1 MRNAIFSGYYIEIL
15 EEMIIFVCFAMIGR
29 YMCRNYLSI
38 QQKIM
43 KIKSLFAAVMA
54 SAMAFVAC
62 ENGKVDLGTPSIALS
77 LEEVTLEA
85 AGGEAT
91 VDVTATRDWT
101 VKFDETADWLVVD
114 PASGTASA
122 DAQQVTV
129 SALSND
135 GYDRE
140 VSVEFSIG
148 MQTKYLTVKQVGPKG
163 SADALVI
170 YANDYDKEVA
180 QKTYSSSGD
189 KYPYLDQFDG
199 WMNHKGTGAAN
210 VTYSF
215 KGMSVRSNSTSDSN
229 YSDYPGSG
237 NNNMFFGSSA
247 YFSTNGIALGEAT
260 NLELT
265 FGTEKYSEKNGSKFT
280 KSEYHIWVSADGQ
293 KWVELTDYTFAGGET
308 EGRWN
313 VATANFSVP
322 AGTANLSIC
331 MEVTVASSYRMDD
344 FKLVASTKEGTAV
357 DFSKAVAKDF
367 GAGSTGG
374 DNTGGNTGGEVTPPT
389 GAIFFES
396 FASGKGD
403 FTIDDKTLPE
413 GLTYVW
419 YEDTQYKNMKASAFK
434 DEVKYATESWLIS
447 PEVDLTSVTAAYLL
461 FEHTGKHFGT
471 MADEA
476 TVYAKKAGGEWAKLT
491 IPTYMSGNDW
501 TFVSSGAINL
511 KDYVGGKMQFAFKYV
526 STSNAAGTWE
536 IKNVCVSPTAESTGG
551 NTGGGNTG
559 GGDNGDGGL
568 TPPSDVE
575 LDPNATIIT
584 LDASSKLCDAFPEGS
599 TGVNVTTSYTIDGY
613 NWTFSPSSGNK
624 FSWYTDGYVL
634 WGKKNGYILLPSVEG
649 KSLSWVLI
657 LTGKNASVA
666 VEVGVYSED
675 GTIAVTGG
683 EPIILNAKNSVFTY
697 NLSDTEV
704 GARYRFQI
712 VNDKNAQFQKLTLI
726 YE

>member
-62 ENGKVDLGTPSIALS
+62 ENEKADLGTPSIALS

-129 SALSND
+129 SALSNE

-148 MQTKYLTVKQVGPKG
+148 MQTKYLTVKQAGPKG

-170 YANDYDKEVA
+170 YSNDYDKEVA
-180 QKTYSSSGD
+180 QKTYGSGTSW
-189 KYPYLDQFDG
+189 PYLDQFEG
-199 WMNHKGTGAAN
+199 WKNQKGTGAAN
-210 VTYSF
+210 VTYVF
-215 KGMSVRSNSTSDSN
+215 CGMSARSNSTSDSS
-229 YSDYPGSG
+229 YSDYAGSG
-237 NNNMFFGSSA
+237 NNNMFFGKSA
-247 YFSTNGIALGEAT
+247 YLAT
-260 NLELT
+260 NNIDLCGATDLELT
-265 FGTEKYSEKNGSKFT
+265 FGAEKYSQDNGSLFKNEEF
-280 KSEYHIWVSADGQ
+280 HIWLSADGGA
-293 KWVELTDYTFAGGET
+293 KWVELTDYTFAGGTT

-322 AGTANLSIC
+322 AGTAALSIC
-331 MEVTVASSYRMDD
+331 MAVDVASSYRMDD
-344 FKLVASTKEGTAV
+344 FKLVASAKEGIAV

-389 GAIFFES
+389 DAIFFES
-396 FASGKGD
+396 FAAGKGD

-476 TVYAKKAGGEWAKLT
+476 TVYARKAGGEWAKLT

-501 TFVSSGAINL
+501 TFVSSGAIDL

-536 IKNVCVSPTAESTGG
+536 INNVCVSPTAESTGG

-559 GGDNGDGGL
+559 GGNTGGDVDTGSGDYDASIVFKDAGYQNEAKVTEVKIDENITAVFAKGAANNDPAYYDNGEAVRMYQNG
-568 TPPSDVE
+568 S
-575 LDPNATIIT
+575 T
-584 LDASSKLCDAFPEGS
+584 LDIKAAEGKTITEIRFTFAQNHYYIGCDAGTLSAEAATRVWKGS
-599 TGVNVTTSYTIDGY
+599 ANAVKFTTTG
-613 NWTFSPSSGNK
+613 
-624 FSWYTDGYVL
+624 TDKSHRAYV
-634 WGKKNGYILLPSVEG
+634 
-649 KSLSWVLI
+649 
-657 LTGKNASVA
+657 ASIEVA
-666 VEVGVYSED
+666 
-675 GTIAVTGG
+675 
-683 EPIILNAKNSVFTY
+683 
-697 NLSDTEV
+697 
-704 GARYRFQI
+704 
-712 VNDKNAQFQKLTLI
+712 

>member
-1 MRNAIFSGYYIEIL
+1 
-15 EEMIIFVCFAMIGR
+15 
-29 YMCRNYLSI
+29 
-38 QQKIM
+38 M

-62 ENGKVDLGTPSIALS
+62 EQEKTDLGTPSIALS

-129 SALSND
+129 SALSNE

-170 YANDYDKEVA
+170 YSNDYDKEVA
-180 QKTYSSSGD
+180 QKTYGSGTSW
-189 KYPYLDQFDG
+189 PYLDQFEG
-199 WMNHKGTGAAN
+199 WKNQKGTGAAN

-215 KGMSVRSNSTSDSN
+215 SGMSARSNSTSNSS

-237 NNNMFFGSSA
+237 NNNMFFGKSA
-247 YFSTNGIALGEAT
+247 YLATHGIALGEAKD
-260 NLELT
+260 LELT
-265 FGTEKYSEKNGSKFT
+265 FGTEKYSQDNGSLFKNEEF
-280 KSEYHIWVSADGQ
+280 HIWLSADGGA
-293 KWVELTDYTFAGGET
+293 KWVELTGYTFAGGTT

-322 AGTANLSIC
+322 AGTAALSIC
-331 MEVTVASSYRMDD
+331 MAVDVASSYRMDD
-344 FKLVASTKEGTAV
+344 FKLVASAKEGTAV

-374 DNTGGNTGGEVTPPT
+374 NTGGEVTPPT
-389 GAIFFES
+389 DAIFFES
-396 FASGKGD
+396 FAAGKGD
-403 FTIDDKTLPE
+403 FTIEDKTLPE

-434 DEVKYATESWLIS
+434 DNVKYAAESWLIS

-461 FEHTGKHFGT
+461 FEHTGKYFGT

-476 TVYAKKAGGEWAKLT
+476 TVYARKAGGEWAKLT

-501 TFVSSGAINL
+501 TFVSSGAIDF

-536 IKNVCVSPTAESTGG
+536 IKNVCVSPTGEITGG
-551 NTGGGNTG
+551 NTDGGNT
-559 GGDNGDGGL
+559 DGGN
-568 TPPSDVE
+568 TDGGNTDGGSNGGE
-575 LDPNATIIT
+575 LDPDAAWAYLFANGDLGDSYSAPVTKT
-584 LDASSKLCDAFPEGS
+584 LNGAEWSFTMTGS
-599 TGVNVTTSYTIDGY
+599 TFLGWDSNNGRGLQMGKSKEPASEVTLSTSGI
-613 NWTFSPSSGNK
+613 SGNIK
-624 FSWYTDGYVL
+624 KIVVNTAGASGTDAELVVKVGETAMGSPVKATTTATDYTFEAETAVSG
-634 WGKKNGYILLPSVEG
+634 
-649 KSLSWVLI
+649 
-657 LTGKNASVA
+657 A
-666 VEVGVYSED
+666 VELKWTLTTAAVYIKS
-675 GTIAVTGG
+675 I
-683 EPIILNAKNSVFTY
+683 SVY
-697 NLSDTEV
+697 TE
-704 GARYRFQI
+704 
-712 VNDKNAQFQKLTLI
+712 
-726 YE
+726 

>member
-15 EEMIIFVCFAMIGR
+15 EEMIIFVCFAVLGR

-129 SALSND
+129 SALSNE

-170 YANDYDKEVA
+170 YSNDYDKEVA
-180 QKTYSSSGD
+180 QKTYGSGTSW
-189 KYPYLDQFDG
+189 PYLDQFEG
-199 WMNHKGTGAAN
+199 WKNQKGTGAAN
-210 VTYSF
+210 VTYAFS
-215 KGMSVRSNSTSDSN
+215 GMSARSNSTSDSS

-237 NNNMFFGSSA
+237 NNNMFFGKSA
-247 YFSTNGIALGEAT
+247 YFATHGIALGEAKD
-260 NLELT
+260 LELT
-265 FGTEKYSEKNGSKFT
+265 FGTEKYSQDNGSLFKNEEF
-280 KSEYHIWVSADGQ
+280 HIWLSADGGA
-293 KWVELTDYTFAGGET
+293 KWVELTDYTFAGGTT

-322 AGTANLSIC
+322 AGTAALSIC
-331 MEVTVASSYRMDD
+331 MAVDVASSYRMDD
-344 FKLVASTKEGTAV
+344 FKLVASAKEGTAV

-374 DNTGGNTGGEVTPPT
+374 GNGAAPESKGKKTVAEFIAAADNANYYELTGTVSGFNSKYC
-389 GAIFFES
+389 S
-396 FASGKGD
+396 F
-403 FTIDDKTLPE
+403 
-413 GLTYVW
+413 
-419 YEDTQYKNMKASAFK
+419 
-434 DEVKYATESWLIS
+434 
-447 PEVDLTSVTAAYLL
+447 DLTDA
-461 FEHTGKHFGT
+461 TGKIYVYSVLDSSKSQWSSKISNGGT
-471 MADEA
+471 ITIYGKYLYYEKDKKHEA
-476 TVYAKKAGGEWAKLT
+476 VDAYIVSYTSGEGG
-491 IPTYMSGNDW
+491 G
-501 TFVSSGAINL
+501 
-511 KDYVGGKMQFAFKYV
+511 
-526 STSNAAGTWE
+526 TSD
-536 IKNVCVSPTAESTGG
+536 GG

-559 GGDNGDGGL
+559 GDVEIEVPAGAA
-568 TPPSDVE
+568 TISFSDVA
-575 LDPNATIIT
+575 NRTT
-584 LDASSKLCDAFPEGS
+584 LSTSQQVWEQNGIKVVNDKGASTSNVADYSNPARFYKSSKLTVECSGMTKIWFACNTES
-599 TGVNVTTSYTIDGY
+599 YAKALKESITTGTVAIDGKTVQVDLTAAADSY
-613 NWTFSPSSGNK
+613 VVETLSAQVRMDSITV
-624 FSWYTDGYVL
+624 YT
-634 WGKKNGYILLPSVEG
+634 E
-649 KSLSWVLI
+649 
-657 LTGKNASVA
+657 
-666 VEVGVYSED
+666 
-675 GTIAVTGG
+675 
-683 EPIILNAKNSVFTY
+683 
-697 NLSDTEV
+697 
-704 GARYRFQI
+704 
-712 VNDKNAQFQKLTLI
+712 
-726 YE
+726 

>member
-15 EEMIIFVCFAMIGR
+15 EEMIIFVCFAVIGR

-129 SALSND
+129 SALSNE

-148 MQTKYLTVKQVGPKG
+148 MQTKYLTVKQAGPKG

-170 YANDYDKEVA
+170 YSNDYDKEVA
-180 QKTYSSSGD
+180 QKTYGSGSSW
-189 KYPYLDQFDG
+189 PYLDQFEG
-199 WMNHKGTGAAN
+199 WKNQKGTGAAN
-210 VTYSF
+210 VTYAFS
-215 KGMSVRSNSTSDSN
+215 GMSARSNSTSDSS

-237 NNNMFFGSSA
+237 NNNMFFGKSA
-247 YFSTNGIALGEAT
+247 YFATHGIALGEAKD
-260 NLELT
+260 LELT
-265 FGTEKYSEKNGSKFT
+265 FGTEKHSQDNGSLFKNEEF
-280 KSEYHIWVSADGQ
+280 HIWLSADGGA
-293 KWVELTDYTFAGGET
+293 KWVELTDYTFAGGTT

-322 AGTANLSIC
+322 AGTAALSIC
-331 MEVTVASSYRMDD
+331 MAVDVASSYRMDD
-344 FKLVASTKEGTAV
+344 FKLVASAKEGTAV

-374 DNTGGNTGGEVTPPT
+374 NNNGGNTGGEVTPPT

-403 FTIDDKTLPE
+403 FTIDDKTVPS
-413 GLTYVW
+413 GFTAVW
-419 YEDTQYKNMKASAFK
+419 EHSTQYTCMKATAYKNDTKENFAS
-434 DEVKYATESWLIS
+434 ESWLIS
-447 PEVDLTSVTAAYLL
+447 PEIDLAGKEAAFLT
-461 FEHTGKHFGT
+461 FDHAGGFFGT
-471 MADEA
+471 PANEA
-476 TVYAKKAGGEWAKLT
+476 TLWISKDGGAWTQLAIAESAY
-491 IPTYMSGNDW
+491 PTSW
-501 TFVSSGAINL
+501 TFISAGKWDLAEYL
-511 KDYVGGKMQFAFKYV
+511 GGKIKIAFKYT
-526 STSNAAGTWE
+526 STATKAGTWE
-536 IKNVCVSPTAESTGG
+536 IKNVCVSPTAESAGG

-559 GGDNGDGGL
+559 GDVEIEIPAGAA
-568 TPPSDVE
+568 TISFSDVANRTTFSTSQQVWE
-575 LDPNATIIT
+575 QNGIKVVNDKGASTSNVADYSNPARFYK
-584 LDASSKLCDAFPEGS
+584 SSKLTVECSGMTKIWFACNNES
-599 TGVNVTTSYTIDGY
+599 YAKALKESITTGTVEIDGKTVQVDLTAAADSY
-613 NWTFSPSSGNK
+613 VVETLSAQVRMDSITV
-624 FSWYTDGYVL
+624 YT
-634 WGKKNGYILLPSVEG
+634 E
-649 KSLSWVLI
+649 
-657 LTGKNASVA
+657 
-666 VEVGVYSED
+666 
-675 GTIAVTGG
+675 
-683 EPIILNAKNSVFTY
+683 
-697 NLSDTEV
+697 
-704 GARYRFQI
+704 
-712 VNDKNAQFQKLTLI
+712 
-726 YE
+726 

>member
-15 EEMIIFVCFAMIGR
+15 EEMIIFVCFAVIGR

-129 SALSND
+129 SALSNE

-170 YANDYDKEVA
+170 YSNDYDKEVA
-180 QKTYSSSGD
+180 QKTYGSGTSW
-189 KYPYLDQFDG
+189 PFLDQFDG
-199 WMNHKGTGAAN
+199 WKNQKGTGAAN
-210 VTYSF
+210 VTYAFS
-215 KGMSVRSNSTSDSN
+215 GMSARSNSTSDSS

-237 NNNMFFGSSA
+237 NNNMFFGKSA
-247 YFSTNGIALGEAT
+247 YLATHGIALGEAKD
-260 NLELT
+260 LELT
-265 FGTEKYSEKNGSKFT
+265 FGAEKYSQDNGSLFKNEEF
-280 KSEYHIWVSADGQ
+280 HIWLSADGGA
-293 KWVELTDYTFAGGET
+293 KWVELTDYTFAGGTT

-322 AGTANLSIC
+322 AGTAALSIC
-331 MEVTVASSYRMDD
+331 MAVDVASSYRMDD
-344 FKLVASTKEGTAV
+344 FKLVASAKEGTAV

-374 DNTGGNTGGEVTPPT
+374 GNGAAPESKGKKTVAEFIAAADNANYYELTGTVSGFNSKYC
-389 GAIFFES
+389 S
-396 FASGKGD
+396 F
-403 FTIDDKTLPE
+403 
-413 GLTYVW
+413 
-419 YEDTQYKNMKASAFK
+419 
-434 DEVKYATESWLIS
+434 
-447 PEVDLTSVTAAYLL
+447 DLTDA
-461 FEHTGKHFGT
+461 TGKIYVYSVLDSSKSQWSSKISNGGT
-471 MADEA
+471 ITIYGKYLYYEKDKKHEA
-476 TVYAKKAGGEWAKLT
+476 VDAYIVSYTSGEGG
-491 IPTYMSGNDW
+491 G
-501 TFVSSGAINL
+501 
-511 KDYVGGKMQFAFKYV
+511 
-526 STSNAAGTWE
+526 TSD
-536 IKNVCVSPTAESTGG
+536 GG

-559 GGDNGDGGL
+559 GDVEIEVPAGAA
-568 TPPSDVE
+568 TISFSDVA
-575 LDPNATIIT
+575 NRTT
-584 LDASSKLCDAFPEGS
+584 LSTSQQVWEQNGIKVVNDKGASTSNVADYSNPARFYKSSKLTVECSGMTKIWFACNTES
-599 TGVNVTTSYTIDGY
+599 YAKALKESITTGTVAIDGKTVQVDLTAAADSY
-613 NWTFSPSSGNK
+613 VVETLSAQVRMDSITV
-624 FSWYTDGYVL
+624 YT
-634 WGKKNGYILLPSVEG
+634 E
-649 KSLSWVLI
+649 
-657 LTGKNASVA
+657 
-666 VEVGVYSED
+666 
-675 GTIAVTGG
+675 
-683 EPIILNAKNSVFTY
+683 
-697 NLSDTEV
+697 
-704 GARYRFQI
+704 
-712 VNDKNAQFQKLTLI
+712 
-726 YE
+726 